1 MQEKRKGLSDPE
13 EGGYCD
19 TGFFTCPGERLLRN
33 VLNPESEGLT
43 FGIYFSAISGLFL
56 RNPVG

>member
-19 TGFFTCPGERLLRN
+19 TGFFTCPGERLLRS
-33 VLNPESEGLT
+33 VLNPESEG
-43 FGIYFSAISGLFL
+43 
-56 RNPVG
+56 